1 MPLFSTYGSI
11 SKLKEIPFEQERE
24 MQKVVEKNL
33 QEMFG
38 LQFVSSE
45 FSPHNKL
52 RIDTLAYDPEQKSFV
67 IIEFKRGSS
76 WSVVDQ
82 GFAYLSLLLN
92 NKADFILKYQKCGG
106 KNCDIDDINWEAS
119 RVMFVASS
127 FNVYQT
133 EALGFR
139 DMPFELW
146 EVRRYEKNILAAN
159 QLQSSAKAKLT
170 EANLST
176 EVQKVRREVKQ
187 YSVEDHFKE
196 GWDEVHDLYDALI
209 PQLLN
214 LDSRLQVHPVKHYI
228 GLHIDG
234 RRTLTYHIFKS
245 KIELTFLRTRP
256 KDLKDPEG
264 RVHYV
269 KGSMKY
275 YGHHESTFALE
286 SETDIPYAL
295 MLAKQVL
302 KRYE

>member
-1 MPLFSTYGSI
+1 
-11 SKLKEIPFEQERE
+11 
-24 MQKVVEKNL
+24 MQKLVEQNL

-38 LQFVSSE
+38 LQFVASE

-92 NKADFILKYQKCGG
+92 SKADFVLKFQKCCG
-106 KNCDIDDINWEAS
+106 KNCDIDDIDWEAS

-159 QLQSSAKAKLT
+159 QLQSSARAKLA

-196 GWDEVHDLYDALI
+196 GWDGVRDLYDALI

-214 LDSRLQVHPVKHYI
+214 LDSRLVVRPVKNYI
-228 GLHIDG
+228 SLNIDG
-234 RRTLTYHIFKS
+234 SNIFLPHIHKS
-245 KIELTFLRTRP
+245 KILIQFTRTRP
-256 KDLKDPEG
+256 QDLKDPER
-264 RVHYV
+264 RVHYI
-269 KGSMKY
+269 KNSMKFWNQ
-275 YGHHESTFALE
+275 HVSTFAVE
-286 SETDIPYAL
+286 NDADIPYAL

-302 KRYE
+302 KKYA

>member
-1 MPLFSTYGSI
+1 
-11 SKLKEIPFEQERE
+11 
-24 MQKVVEKNL
+24 MQKIVEKNL
-33 QEMFG
+33 QKMFG
-38 LQFVSSE
+38 LQFVASE
-45 FSPHNKL
+45 FAPHNKL

-67 IIEFKRGSS
+67 VIEFKRGSS

-92 NKADFILKYQKCGG
+92 NKADFILKHQKCGG
-106 KNCDIDDINWEAS
+106 ENCDIDDINWEAS

-159 QLQSSAKAKLT
+159 QLQSSAKAKLV

-176 EVQKVRREVKQ
+176 EVQQVRREVKQ

-196 GWDEVHDLYDALI
+196 GWNTMRELYDALS

-214 LDSRLQVHPVKHYI
+214 LDSRLQVRPVKSYI

-234 RRTLTYHIFKS
+234 RNIYSYHIYKS
-245 KIELTFLRTRP
+245 KIELHFSRTRP
-256 KDLKDPEG
+256 KDLKDPEE

-269 KGSMKY
+269 KGSMKWY
-275 YGHHESTFALE
+275 NQNVSSFVLQNES
-286 SETDIPYAL
+286 DIPYAV

-302 KRYE
+302 KMYE